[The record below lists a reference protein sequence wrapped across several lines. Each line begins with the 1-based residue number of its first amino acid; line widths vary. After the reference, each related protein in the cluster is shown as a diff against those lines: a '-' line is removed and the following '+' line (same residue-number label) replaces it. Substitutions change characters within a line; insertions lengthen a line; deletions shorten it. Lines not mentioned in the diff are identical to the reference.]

1 MAISPRNQKKQNS
14 NHMSY
19 SVFVTREIPDQGL
32 KILRANK
39 KIRLDVYEKD
49 EQIPRKELL
58 RRVKGKDIILSILT
72 ERMDKE
78 VFNAAGSQLKM
89 IANYAVGF
97 DNVDLTEAKRRGIVV
112 TNTPGNLISES
123 VAEHTIALMFALA
136 HRVCEGDRYTRGGK
150 YKAWGP
156 KLLLGTDFFGKT
168 VGIIGSGRI
177 GTGVVQRLHDG
188 FNMKIIYNDVKR
200 NTELESTTG
209 AKYKTLEQLLKESDF
224 VSLHVP
230 LLPSTKHLIGTRE
243 LKMMKKTAFLIN
255 TARGPI
261 IDEKALAKALAKKE
275 IAGAGLDVYECE
287 PLIDCDPKDNLDLRK
302 MENVV
307 LTPHTASATEETR
320 QQMSVIAAKNILAF
334 INGKSPKNTVASI

>member
-1 MAISPRNQKKQNS
+1 MM
-14 NHMSY
+14 H
-19 SVFVTREIPDQGL
+19 SVFVTRDIPDQGL
-32 KILRANK
+32 KMLRANK
-39 KIRLDVYEKD
+39 NIQLDVYEKD
-49 EQIPRKELL
+49 EQIPRKKLL

-78 VFNAAGSQLKM
+78 VFDAAGPQLKL

-97 DNVDLTEAKRRGIVV
+97 DNVDLAEAKKREIVV
-112 TNTPGNLISES
+112 TNTPGDLISES

-136 HRVCEGDRYTRGGK
+136 HRVCEGDRYTREGK

-156 KLLLGTDFFGKT
+156 KLLLGTDFYGKT
-168 VGIIGSGRI
+168 VGIVGSGRI
-177 GTGVVQRLHDG
+177 GAGVVRRLHDG
-188 FNMKIIYNDVKR
+188 FNMKIVYNDMKR
-200 NTELESTTG
+200 NKELEAATS

-243 LKMMKKTAFLIN
+243 FKMMKKTAFLIN
-255 TARGPI
+255 TARGSI
-261 IDEKALAKALAKKE
+261 IDEKALVKALVKKE

-287 PLIDCDPKDNLDLRK
+287 PLIDCDPNDRLDLRK

-334 INGKSPKNTVASI
+334 IQNKKPPNAV